1 MDSDGSDP
9 TQLTIDLVPKSQ
21 LPDWSPDGSKIA
33 YADAPGD
40 VGNIWVIDADGSDPV
55 QLTTDPADE
64 FAPVWSPDGAQI
76 AFLSNRSG
84 VRELFVMNA
93 DGSDQR
99 SLLPGVQAFAPSWQA
114 R

>member
-9 TQLTIDLVPKSQ
+9 TQLTMDAVPKSQ

-55 QLTTDPADE
+55 QLTTDPRTSSDPSGRPTARR
-64 FAPVWSPDGAQI
+64 SPSSATGAE
-76 AFLSNRSG
+76 SG
-84 VRELFVMNA
+84 
-93 DGSDQR
+93 SC
-99 SLLPGVQAFAPSWQA
+99 SS
-114 R
+114 